1 MAVVFGRGCGND
13 LVGGEF
19 FVGGVSHGD
28 QTCDRDSMDQK
39 LAWKGKGT
47 GHDKIENAM

>member
-19 FVGGVSHGD
+19 FVGGVSQGD
-28 QTCDRDSMDQK
+28 QTCDRGQYGPEAG
-39 LAWKGKGT
+39 LA
-47 GHDKIENAM
+47 